1 MFTFCWAVLLM
12 GVRVGNEMRNAYAIK
27 EGIELLILSSPIHLH
42 SDNLPIQEVL
52 YMLLKDMKF

>member
-1 MFTFCWAVLLM
+1 M

-42 SDNLPIQEVL
+42 SDNLPIQEAL
-52 YMLLKDMKF
+52 YMLRKDMKF

>member
-1 MFTFCWAVLLM
+1 M
-12 GVRVGNEMRNAYAIK
+12 GVRVGNEMRNVYAIK